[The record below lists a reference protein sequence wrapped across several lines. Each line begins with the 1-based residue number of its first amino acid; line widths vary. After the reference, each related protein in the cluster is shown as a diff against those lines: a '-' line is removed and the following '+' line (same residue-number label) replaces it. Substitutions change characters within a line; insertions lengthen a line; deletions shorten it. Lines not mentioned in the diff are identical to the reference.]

1 MSGDG
6 GNPPSLRDLLGAYE
20 KSGLERL
27 STVHISLRFAI
38 CWNAAIFP
46 EVSTLIPELRGRTN
60 QRFPYSI
67 PDTRFFKRRISTEA
81 CLRRHRHFRA
91 AYKIEACVVP
101 GESKFLCDGHS
112 VSYSRAAIFL
122 CIKNSIGDID
132 RVRAWESAEHKVSND
147 AEKVLASECQ
157 RLSKLIGKRIEL
169 IWFDKDKN
177 EYFVREVF
185 NPNDSQYWLEET
197 NL

>member
-1 MSGDG
+1 MKIARGCQLNFAFGSIARVRMQQE
-6 GNPPSLRDLLGAYE
+6 LYE
-20 KSGLERL
+20 AFMIGS
-27 STVHISLRFAI
+27 
-38 CWNAAIFP
+38 
-46 EVSTLIPELRGRTN
+46 
-60 QRFPYSI
+60 
-67 PDTRFFKRRISTEA
+67 FFKRRISTEA